1 KGETVDKGQVAA
13 VFEDIGNLLELTGAS
28 PFEARAY
35 ANAARTIS
43 GLESD
48 INELVATGAIA
59 RVPGLGKTLAARVS
73 ELVTTGQSAFHNEL
87 IEKVPPGLR
96 QMLRIS
102 GLGPKRIRV
111 IHESLGVTTLDEL
124 KSAAETGQIATLP
137 GFGAKS
143 QGNILQGLLFLAE
156 HQDKFRYDHAEV
168 A

>member
-1 KGETVDKGQVAA
+1 
-13 VFEDIGNLLELTGAS
+13 
-28 PFEARAY
+28 
-35 ANAARTIS
+35 
-43 GLESD
+43 
-48 INELVATGAIA
+48 
-59 RVPGLGKTLAARVS
+59 LAARVS

-168 A
+168 AARAIEEQLRALPQVVRLDVAGSIRRHKEICKDMDIVASVARDEDRMPIM